1 MTWILPKQLHI
12 SACALDTEALSLD
25 STESSQICAQSLF
38 VRSKVLPSRTW
49 SQKWKR
55 DSWTRHL
62 SGRILKPSLGEHFAT
77 AWTSSLG
84 DTPVSRLVPLESEQ
98 GKTIHATSGLG
109 LQMELLQCD
118 QVSVSLKMSK
128 DISRWGCP
136 TSSKTWEEWVTE
148 QRGAYSAR
156 LKSAL
161 LTNGSGSSSWPTVTV
176 AEAGKI
182 SNCANHGQK
191 GLSNHPVIRGEVGR
205 NKQAKSR
212 SGLQDRR
219 NLSGNGSRGGLLN
232 EEWVEALMGVAR
244 GWTDCDCLGT
254 ESSRQRQNWRSEF

>member
-1 MTWILPKQLHI
+1 MTWILPKQLHTL
-12 SACALDTEALSLD
+12 ACALDTEALNLD
-25 STESSQICAQSLF
+25 SREQSGICAQSLF

-62 SGRILKPSLGEHFAT
+62 SGRILRPSLGEHFVT
-77 AWTSSLG
+77 AWTSSLA
-84 DTPVSRLVPLESEQ
+84 DTLASHSAQPGSAKES
-98 GKTIHATSGLG
+98 KTRGTSGRG
-109 LQMELLQCD
+109 LQMAFD
-118 QVSVSLKMSK
+118 FSDPDSASLRTSK
-128 DISRWGCP
+128 DISAWGCA
-136 TSSKTWEEWVTE
+136 TSLKTWEDWVTE
-148 QRGAYSAR
+148 RRGAYSQR

-161 LTNGSGSSSWPTVTV
+161 LTKGKGYLFWPTVTV
-176 AEAGKI
+176 MEAGKI

-205 NKQAKSR
+205 DKQAKSR
-212 SGLQDRR
+212 SGLQDQR

-254 ESSRQRQNWRSEF
+254 E